1 MQARR
6 IRKPDSE
13 GVARRD
19 RLAAGFVR
27 LRATLTAIFF
37 LLLLVQLF
45 AYNTNASTSPAAN
58 THAAAPTDAKTGEG
72 TPSGTEPLT
81 HPQIAIVAA
90 SALVLA
96 WLRIFQRF
104 HRYKGLLFN
113 VFVEWPGWVFGLFTA
128 MLAFVPDYT
137 ILPFLGRFFDEIHMP
152 WAREVL
158 GGSALMYVHLGISG
172 VSAYFG
178 PFVLGVL
185 GTIGILHA
193 APDKPK
199 SEPDTEMNVV
209 FAAIRESLDTLVNG
223 QILDWT
229 SEYSWPNI
237 KLTAKSL
244 IADLVNSGTM
254 SQEEGEL
261 ARREVDAFKKCDDDL
276 DDRQAK
282 YELLRKIMNNSSFDD
297 IHRCLEHA
305 RKVS

>member
-1 MQARR
+1 
-6 IRKPDSE
+6 
-13 GVARRD
+13 
-19 RLAAGFVR
+19 
-27 LRATLTAIFF
+27 
-37 LLLLVQLF
+37 
-45 AYNTNASTSPAAN
+45 
-58 THAAAPTDAKTGEG
+58 
-72 TPSGTEPLT
+72 
-81 HPQIAIVAA
+81 
-90 SALVLA
+90 
-96 WLRIFQRF
+96 
-104 HRYKGLLFN
+104 
-113 VFVEWPGWVFGLFTA
+113 

-137 ILPFLGRFFDEIHMP
+137 ILPFLGRFFDEIHVP

-244 IADLVNSGTM
+244 IADLANSGTM
-254 SQEEGEL
+254 SLEEAER

-282 YELLRKIMNNSSFDD
+282 YELLRKIMNHSSFDD
-297 IHRCLEHA
+297 IHRRLEHA